1 MPTFPSTGS
10 SVPSAHREKRVFS
23 LFWVVSI
30 LWLILGMHFFMH
42 NPGGAGLYLPF
53 NAWGWIFA
61 SLAIGLGLW
70 QITLRQRLVFSPLQ
84 AGLWIGALLLLLPM
98 LYPGFEFKDY
108 AIPRLLGLFAGLL
121 FLFGLY
127 QWRFN
132 RLQRD
137 RLLYL
142 ILIAIAIEALLGL
155 VQFYLLTPGNCI
167 GYDTKANRPYGIFQ
181 QPNVMATFM
190 ATGLALAIWLELRRE
205 GGRLL
210 MALRYGVIVSAA
222 LLLVVL
228 QSRVGQLGGLLALLL
243 LTPQLHRQ
251 HLLSRVLALVI
262 LAIAIGL
269 LSQYWM
275 AGVKRGLEIYQSGGM
290 RSVYWPYAAKLIAQA
305 PWSGWGYGSF
315 ESVFLHHYMA
325 DKALNPSMVQ
335 IEYNLDHPHNE
346 FLYWAIEGGIAP
358 MVGMVIMGGAILWRL
373 MRVRWV
379 NGIALLAL
387 VTPILLHTQTEYPL
401 YHAIV
406 LWWLLLTLIY
416 IIDSEIEETAMASC
430 GVSSWWDVTYR
441 PWLLLRFMAIAIPLL
456 VVPFMLTAIHTAW
469 VVTKYERG
477 GYKDPGL
484 LLDIVN
490 PMAWL
495 TRVEFDVNSVRLMVG
510 LQTNNKVE
518 LEAYLK
524 WGQAFVRHTP
534 RANIYAN
541 MVIALDALGRT
552 DEASKIRAEALK
564 LYPTEPL
571 LTGSAATAVIS
582 GVDQSDKSILKNK

>member
-1 MPTFPSTGS
+1 MTLTRIMMVL
-10 SVPSAHREKRVFS
+10 SV
-23 LFWVVSI
+23 LYG
-30 LWLILGMHFFMH
+30 LLGMHFFMH

-53 NAWGWIFA
+53 NAWGWVFA

-70 QITLRQRLVFSPLQ
+70 QVTLRQCLVFSPLQ

-98 LYPGFEFKDY
+98 LYPGFALKDY

-127 QWRFN
+127 QWCFN

-142 ILIAIAIEALLGL
+142 ILIAIAMEAVLGL
-155 VQFYLLTPGNCI
+155 VQFYLLTPGNWI

-190 ATGLALAIWLELRRE
+190 ATGIALAVWLELRRE
-205 GGRLL
+205 SGRLL
-210 MALRYGVIVSAA
+210 MALRYSVILSAA

-228 QSRVGQLGGLLALLL
+228 QSRVGQLGGLIALFLL
-243 LTPQLHRQ
+243 MPQLHRQ

-262 LAIAIGL
+262 LAVAIGL

-275 AGVKRGLEIYQSGGM
+275 AGISRGLDIYQSGGA
-290 RSVYWPYAAKLIAQA
+290 RSDIWPFTYSLVMQNWLVGI
-305 PWSGWGYGSF
+305 GYGGF
-315 ESVFLHHYMA
+315 ESTFLYRYVEARSLSPDIGME
-325 DKALNPSMVQ
+325 
-335 IEYNLDHPHNE
+335 IYNLDHPHNE
-346 FLYWAIEGGIAP
+346 FLYWAVEGGIAP
-358 MVGMVIMGGAILWRL
+358 MIGMVIMGGALLWRL
-373 MRVRWV
+373 ASVRWV
-379 NGIALLAL
+379 NAMGLLAL
-387 VTPILLHTQTEYPL
+387 VTPILLHIQTEYPL

-416 IIDSEIEETAMASC
+416 IIDTEIEETRLASRAC
-430 GVSSWWDVTYR
+430 SSWWDMECR

-477 GYKDPGL
+477 GYKEPTL

-510 LQTNNKVE
+510 LQTSNKAE
-518 LEAYLK
+518 LEAYLE

-541 MVIALDALGRT
+541 MVIALNALGRT
-552 DEASKIRAEALK
+552 EEANAMRAAALK
-564 LYPTEPL
+564 LYQSEPL
-571 LTGSAATAVIS
+571 LTGSATTAVIT
-582 GVDQSDKSILKNK
+582 GVDQSGKNIIKNK

>member
-1 MPTFPSTGS
+1 MMVIG
-10 SVPSAHREKRVFS
+10 V
-23 LFWVVSI
+23 LY
-30 LWLILGMHFFMH
+30 WLLGMHFFMH

-53 NAWGWIFA
+53 NAWGWLCA
-61 SLAIGLGLW
+61 SFAIGLGLW
-70 QITLRQRLVFSPLQ
+70 QVTLRQRLVFSSLQ
-84 AGLWIGALLLLLPM
+84 AGLWVGALLLLLPV
-98 LYPGFEFKDY
+98 LYPGFVFKDY

-127 QWRFN
+127 QWGFN
-132 RLQRD
+132 RSKRE

-142 ILIAIAIEALLGL
+142 ILIAIAMEAVLGL
-155 VQFYLLTPGNCI
+155 VQFYLLTPGNWI
-167 GYDTKANRPYGIFQ
+167 GYDTKINRPYGIFQ

-210 MALRYGVIVSAA
+210 MALRYGVILSTA

-243 LTPQLHRQ
+243 LMPQLHR
-251 HLLSRVLALVI
+251 HRLLWRVLALVI
-262 LAIAIGL
+262 FAVALGL

-275 AGVKRGLEIYQSGGM
+275 AGAKRGLEIYQSGGY
-290 RSVYWPYAAKLIAQA
+290 RPIYWIYCAKLIAEA

-346 FLYWAIEGGIAP
+346 FLYWAVEGGIAP
-358 MVGMVIMGGAILWRL
+358 MVGMVIMGGALLWRL
-373 MRVRWV
+373 ASVRWV
-379 NGIALLAL
+379 HAMGLLAL

-416 IIDSEIEETAMASC
+416 IIDTEIEETNLASQE
-430 GVSSWWDVTYR
+430 GSSWWDMECR

-477 GYKDPGL
+477 GYKEPAL

-510 LQTNNKVE
+510 LQTNNKTE
-518 LEAYLK
+518 LEAYLE

-541 MVIALDALGRT
+541 MVIALNALGRT
-552 DEASKIRAEALK
+552 EEANAMRAEALK

-571 LTGSAATAVIS
+571 LTGSASQAVIT
-582 GVDQSDKSILKNK
+582 GVDQSGKNITKNK

>member
-1 MPTFPSTGS
+1 MLTRIMM
-10 SVPSAHREKRVFS
+10 VLC
-23 LFWVVSI
+23 LFY
-30 LWLILGMHFFMH
+30 WLLGMHFFMH

-53 NAWGWIFA
+53 NAWGWVFA

-70 QITLRQRLVFSPLQ
+70 QVTLRQRLLFSSLQ
-84 AGLWIGALLLLLPM
+84 TGLWIGALLLLLPM
-98 LYPGFEFKDY
+98 LYPGFALKDY

-127 QWRFN
+127 QWRVN
-132 RLQRD
+132 GLQRD

-155 VQFYLLTPGNCI
+155 VQFYLLTQGNWI
-167 GYDTKANRPYGIFQ
+167 GYDTNANRPYGIFQ

-190 ATGLALAIWLELRRE
+190 ATGLALAIWLELRNESR
-205 GGRLL
+205 RLL
-210 MALRYGVIVSAA
+210 MALRYSVILTAT

-243 LTPQLHRQ
+243 LMPQLHRQ
-251 HLLSRVLALVI
+251 RLLWRVLALVI
-262 LAIAIGL
+262 FAIALGL

-275 AGVKRGLEIYQSGGM
+275 AGAKRGLEIYQSGGM
-290 RSVYWPYAAKLIAQA
+290 RSIYWPYAAKLIAEA

-346 FLYWAIEGGIAP
+346 FLYWAVEGGIAP
-358 MVGMVIMGGAILWRL
+358 MVGMMIMCGALLWRL
-373 MRVRWV
+373 AKVRWV
-379 NGIALLAL
+379 NAMALLAL
-387 VTPILLHTQTEYPL
+387 MTPILLHTQTEYPL

-416 IIDSEIEETAMASC
+416 VVDTEIEETHF
-430 GVSSWWDVTYR
+430 VSRGCPSWWEMECR

-477 GYKDPGL
+477 GYKEPAL

-510 LQTNNKVE
+510 LQTNNKTE
-518 LEAYLK
+518 LEAYLE

-541 MVIALDALGRT
+541 MVIALNALGRT
-552 DEASKIRAEALK
+552 EEANAMRAEALK

-571 LTGSAATAVIS
+571 LTGSASQAVIT
-582 GVDQSDKSILKNK
+582 GVDQSGKNITKNK

>member
-1 MPTFPSTGS
+1 MTLKLIMISL
-10 SVPSAHREKRVFS
+10 SV
-23 LFWVVSI
+23 LYWV
-30 LWLILGMHFFMH
+30 LGVHFFMH

-53 NAWGWIFA
+53 NAWGWVFA

-70 QITLRQRLVFSPLQ
+70 QVTLRQRLVFSPLQ

-98 LYPGFEFKDY
+98 LYSGFAFKDY

-127 QWRFN
+127 QWRFDKA
-132 RLQRD
+132 QRD

-142 ILIAIAIEALLGL
+142 ILVAIAMEALLGL
-155 VQFYLLTPGNCI
+155 VQFYLLTPGNWI

-190 ATGLALAIWLELRRE
+190 ATGLALAIWLELRRG
-205 GGRLL
+205 GGRLF
-210 MALRYGVIVSAA
+210 MALRYGVILSAA

-228 QSRVGQLGGLLALLL
+228 QSRVGQLGGLLALFLL
-243 LTPQLHRQ
+243 MPQLYRQ
-251 HLLSRVLALVI
+251 QLLWRILGLVI
-262 LAIAIGL
+262 LAVAIGL
-269 LSQYWM
+269 LSQYWL
-275 AGVKRGLEIYQSGGM
+275 AGAKRGLEIYQSGGM
-290 RSVYWPYAAKLIAQA
+290 RSIYWSYAAKLIAQA

-315 ESVFLHHYMA
+315 ESIFLHHYMA
-325 DKALNPSMVQ
+325 DKVLDPSMVQ

-346 FLYWAIEGGIAP
+346 FLYWAVEGGIAP
-358 MVGMVIMGGAILWRL
+358 MVGMVIMGCALLSRL
-373 MRVRWV
+373 IGVPPV
-379 NGIALLAL
+379 NAMGLLAL
-387 VTPILLHTQTEYPL
+387 VTPILLHTQMEYPL

-416 IIDSEIEETAMASC
+416 SIDTEIEESNLVSH
-430 GVSSWWDVTYR
+430 GRSSWWDMECR
-441 PWLLLRFMAIAIPLL
+441 LWLLLRFMAIAIPLL

-477 GYKDPGL
+477 GYKEPTL

-510 LQTNNKVE
+510 LQTNNKTE
-518 LEAYLK
+518 LEAYLE

-541 MVIALDALGRT
+541 MVIALNALGRRE
-552 DEASKIRAEALK
+552 EANTMRVEALK

-571 LTGSAATAVIS
+571 LTGSASQAVIT
-582 GVDQSDKSILKNK
+582 GVDKSGKNITKNK